1 MGGRHAHPPDPEQ
14 ADTKYG
20 MMNVDIHQRSMLI
33 SSCRFTTGARG
44 GFAPLTQRDIGVNR

>member
-1 MGGRHAHPPDPEQ
+1 MRIRPIPKQ